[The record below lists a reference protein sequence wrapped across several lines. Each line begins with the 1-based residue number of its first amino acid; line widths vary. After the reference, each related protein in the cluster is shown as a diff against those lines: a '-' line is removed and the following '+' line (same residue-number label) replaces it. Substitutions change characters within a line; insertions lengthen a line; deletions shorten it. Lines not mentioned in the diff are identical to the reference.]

1 MRGDEVVDQSGHP
14 LASRS
19 SVETGGMDVDSLL
32 QKEKR
37 RSQRIPVELTV
48 LGEVEDRRIAMCSDN
63 VSLEGMFL
71 FSREFIRPR
80 AVISAKVWI
89 SNEQEPLQMYL
100 TSCFTERTWTG
111 YGIGVYISG
120 ISDADRS
127 RWEEFYRSCAAARSD
142 QLRQVLQSERTVRDR
157 RVLVLEGSLSPQ
169 AMQALSRQGL
179 EITQTPSIAQALE
192 VIQNESFD
200 VVISDLQRPG
210 LDGLALCSYVNGER
224 LPIRTV
230 LLTNSA
236 VSKEFLIG
244 LYAGATRVIA
254 KPCSNE
260 LLISRILEVLQQ
272 RLPGGRATS
281 PGPGAGEVEGRR
293 QLPASEAEA
302 SPEAPSQSKRQVAAR
317 ATQYLGE
324 VYRYVHDRFAR
335 R

>member
-1 MRGDEVVDQSGHP
+1 
-14 LASRS
+14 
-19 SVETGGMDVDSLL
+19 MDVDSLL

-37 RSQRIPVELTV
+37 KSQRIPVELTV
-48 LGEVEDRRIAMCSDN
+48 LGEVEDRKIAMCSDN

-80 AVISAKVWI
+80 AVIAAKVWI
-89 SNEQEPLQMYL
+89 ANDQEPLQMYL

-127 RWEEFYRSCAAARSD
+127 RWEEFYRSCAAARSE

-169 AMQALSRQGL
+169 AVQALSRQGL
-179 EITQTPSIAQALE
+179 EISQTPSVAQAME

-272 RLPGGRATS
+272 RLPGGRAAGS
-281 PGPGAGEVEGRR
+281 NPGISEADGRR
-293 QLPASEAEA
+293 QPPAGDAQAGAA
-302 SPEAPSQSKRQVAAR
+302 SAGLTKRQVATR
-317 ATQYLGE
+317 ASQYLGE